1 MQAEGSFF
9 NKMMRGVE
17 ISSCLHCILYF
28 PHGRLLMFAILMP
41 ITFLMLAGK
50 GISEER
56 LQNGMIAGSAKGER
70 QIVAWFAADDVLARS
85 ARESSE
91 GIITYLNG
99 PGFLSR
105 DLEYIVVVVHPKA
118 VVDGKINSKYAPF
131 ANKKQVAAMDKLIE
145 VDGRCGHLAATL
157 SSNQDVI
164 FAFVFSGADSDSEI
178 ERVDVD
184 QCVLR
189 ALNFANQGN

>member
-1 MQAEGSFF
+1 
-9 NKMMRGVE
+9 MMRVVK
-17 ISSCLHCILYF
+17 IYICLHYTLCYLL
-28 PHGRLLMFAILMP
+28 GRLLMFAILMP
-41 ITFLMLAGK
+41 VTFLMLAGK

-99 PGFLSR
+99 LRFLSR
-105 DLEYIVVVVHPKA
+105 DLGYIVVVVHPEA
-118 VVDGKINSKYAPF
+118 VVDGKINLQYAPF

-145 VDGRCGHLAATL
+145 VDGKCGHLAATL
-157 SSNQDVI
+157 SSNQNVI
-164 FAFVFSGADSDSEI
+164 FAFVFSGAGSDSEI

-189 ALNFANQGN
+189 ALTFANQGN